1 MKLVLFVA
9 LLVFAQADVT
19 RQLFKNFQV
28 EFGKT
33 YATEA
38 EAEHRYRIFAEN
50 LIRIDRMNNAHAL
63 AHGNEPFGITLFAD
77 LTHEEFSSKY
87 LMKNLPP
94 YQPAVNA
101 TLLEDVPAPQA
112 VVDWRNQGV
121 VTAVKDQGQ
130 CGSCWAHSA
139 DEAVESFF
147 ALKYGK
153 ASLTVGSVQQVTSCT
168 YSYNGCNGG
177 WPYDGY
183 TAGIEARSGL
193 ETNAMLPYSTQT
205 YNGNAPPCPLTN
217 GKATSPFTDDT
228 GYKSLAKGQLLN
240 AMNSIGPISVCVAAE
255 SWQFYQA
262 GQVLSSCPGSVDHC
276 VQAVGYNQISST
288 NEYWIVRNSWGT
300 GWGNA
305 GYIWLDM
312 TQNNG
317 DICLIQDYMT
327 YPTIS

>member
-168 YSYNGCNGG
+168 YSYNGCNG
-177 WPYDGY
+177 
-183 TAGIEARSGL
+183 
-193 ETNAMLPYSTQT
+193 
-205 YNGNAPPCPLTN
+205 
-217 GKATSPFTDDT
+217 
-228 GYKSLAKGQLLN
+228 LAL
-240 AMNSIGPISVCVAAE
+240 
-255 SWQFYQA
+255 
-262 GQVLSSCPGSVDHC
+262 
-276 VQAVGYNQISST
+276 
-288 NEYWIVRNSWGT
+288 
-300 GWGNA
+300 
-305 GYIWLDM
+305 
-312 TQNNG
+312 
-317 DICLIQDYMT
+317 
-327 YPTIS
+327 